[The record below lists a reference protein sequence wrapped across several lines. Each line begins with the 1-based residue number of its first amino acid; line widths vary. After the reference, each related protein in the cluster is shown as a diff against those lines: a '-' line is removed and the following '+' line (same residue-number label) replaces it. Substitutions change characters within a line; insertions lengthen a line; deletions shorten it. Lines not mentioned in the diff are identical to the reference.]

1 MAASP
6 VSQTSALLLLPPPPS
21 ASFEQF
27 QQVYESVLSEVCS
40 RLLQS
45 LQGTHR
51 TAILDIV
58 LALPGLR
65 SSSSQPRSRVF
76 GSLQSCLANVYRLL
90 GVISVERGIELD
102 VPGGIDA
109 RVVFLDSDSIHQTTE
124 QSRGGSHI
132 GPIVDLR
139 TLAESARLWDWV
151 FFPDNHVGQTLAT
164 AFSSIY
170 SQAKDPN
177 AGDVQPIH
185 GVSDW
190 TPFDSLTVSGNASES
205 KAHYSVVVGG
215 TFDHFHIGH
224 KFLLTATALV
234 LQPPQDPGTTE
245 GLITVGVT
253 GDALLVNKK
262 YAEFLE
268 TFEDRCKS
276 AADFLSAIMEFG
288 PSDSASRIQQ
298 VSQPGSFG
306 KYMLVK
312 VRPGLTLRLV
322 QITDVFGPT
331 ITEESISALVVSK
344 ETRAGGASINQE
356 RNKKGWH
363 GLEVF
368 EIDVLLMGGVPA
380 QDVEDFA
387 SKLSSTEMRRR
398 RMEMA
403 KT

>member
-27 QQVYESVLSEVCS
+27 KAVYDSLLSSVCS
-40 RLLQS
+40 RLVQN
-45 LQGTHR
+45 LQGIHQ
-51 TAILDIV
+51 TATLDIV

-65 SSSSQPRSRVF
+65 SSTSQPRSRVF
-76 GSLQSCLANVYRLL
+76 GSLQACLANIYRLL
-90 GVISVERGIELD
+90 GVLSVEQGIELD

-109 RVVFLDSDSIHQTTE
+109 RVVFLDFDSINLPTE
-124 QSRGGSHI
+124 QSRGSSHI

-139 TLAESARLWDWV
+139 TLAESTRLWDWV
-151 FFPDNHVGQTLAT
+151 FFPDNHVGQTLAK

-177 AGDVQPIH
+177 AGGVHPIP
-185 GVSDW
+185 GIPEW
-190 TPFDSLTVSGNASES
+190 TPFDSLTASGDVSEP

-234 LQPPQDPGTTE
+234 LEPIPDSGPTE
-245 GLITVGVT
+245 GMITVGVT
-253 GDALLVNKK
+253 GDELLVKKK
-262 YAEFLE
+262 YAAFLE
-268 TFEDRCKS
+268 SFDDRCKS
-276 AADFLSAIMEFG
+276 VADFISAVMEFG
-288 PSDSASRIQQ
+288 PTDSAARVQR
-298 VSQPGSFG
+298 VSQPGPNG
-306 KYMLVK
+306 VHMLVK
-312 VRPGLTLRLV
+312 IRSGLTLRLV
-322 QITDVFGPT
+322 QISDVFGPT

-344 ETRAGGASINQE
+344 ETRAGGVSINQE
-356 RNKKGWH
+356 RSKKGWH